1 MNYDPNNQQNNQQ
14 NNSQNYQQGYQ
25 QNYQQNYQPNYQDN
39 QQGYQQNYQQSG
51 YQQDYQQNYQADYY
65 QQAYQQ
71 NYQQSGYQQPAIQL
85 STNRSFIKFVLLSI
99 VTCGI
104 YGIICLYEISKDI
117 NTIASRY
124 DNKKT
129 MNYVVAW
136 LLSMVTFGIS
146 VIVWSHKIS
155 SRIGCELQ
163 RRNYDY
169 KFSAS
174 TYWIYNFVLSIV
186 PSFVVGLITGI
197 ASSSDASSGLLAL
210 TYILSL
216 LSAVGPYIYIY
227 KLFKAMNLLSESY
240 NVYG

>member
-14 NNSQNYQQGYQ
+14 GYQ
-25 QNYQQNYQPNYQDN
+25 QNYQQDYQQD
-39 QQGYQQNYQQSG
+39 YQQNYQQD

-71 NYQQSGYQQPAIQL
+71 SGYQQPAIQL
-85 STNRSFIKFVLLSI
+85 STNRSFLKFLFLNI

-129 MNYVVAW
+129 MNSVVAW
-136 LLSMVTFGIS
+136 LLSTVTFGIS
-146 VIVWSHKIS
+146 LIVWYHKIS

-174 TYWIYNFVLSIV
+174 TYWIFNFVFII
-186 PSFVVGLITGI
+186 PSFIFAFIVGII
-197 ASSSDASSGLLAL
+197 SSSEPSTTLSAI

-216 LSAVGPYIYIY
+216 ISSLGPYIYMY

>member
-1 MNYDPNNQQNNQQ
+1 MNYDPNNQRNNH
-14 NNSQNYQQGYQ
+14 QG
-25 QNYQQNYQPNYQDN
+25 YQPNYQDN
-39 QQGYQQNYQQSG
+39 QQN
-51 YQQDYQQNYQADYY
+51 YY
-65 QQAYQQ
+65 QQT
-71 NYQQSGYQQPAIQL
+71 YQQSGYQQPIMQL
-85 STNRSFIKFVLLSI
+85 STNRSFLKYVLLSI

-104 YGIICLYEISKDI
+104 YGIICFYDISKDI

-129 MNYVVAW
+129 MNYVLAW
-136 LLSMVTFGIS
+136 ILSSVTFGIS
-146 VIVWSHKIS
+146 LIVWYHKIS

-174 TYWIYNFVLSIV
+174 TYWIFNFVFII
-186 PSFVVGLITGI
+186 PSFIFAFIVGVI
-197 ASSSDASSGLLAL
+197 SSSEPSTTLSAI

-216 LSAVGPYIYIY
+216 ISSLGPYIYMY

>member
-14 NNSQNYQQGYQ
+14 D
-25 QNYQQNYQPNYQDN
+25 YQPNYQDN
-39 QQGYQQNYQQSG
+39 QQN
-51 YQQDYQQNYQADYY
+51 YY
-65 QQAYQQ
+65 QQTYQQ
-71 NYQQSGYQQPAIQL
+71 HYQQSGYQQPIIQL
-85 STNRSFIKFVLLSI
+85 STNRSFLKYVLLSI

-104 YGIICLYEISKDI
+104 YGIICLYDISKDI

-124 DNKKT
+124 DNKNT
-129 MNYVVAW
+129 MNYVLVW
-136 LLSMVTFGIS
+136 LLSSVTFGIPL
-146 VIVWSHKIS
+146 IVWYHKLS
-155 SRIGCELQ
+155 SRIGCELK

-174 TYWIYNFVLSIV
+174 TYWIYNFVFII
-186 PSFVVGLITGI
+186 PSFIFAFIVGII
-197 ASSSDASSGLLAL
+197 SSSEPSNALLAI

-216 LSAVGPYIYIY
+216 LSSLGPYIYMY

>member
-14 NNSQNYQQGYQ
+14 NYQPNYQNNQ
-25 QNYQQNYQPNYQDN
+25 QNYQSNYQNNQQNYQSNYQDN
-39 QQGYQQNYQQSG
+39 QQN
-51 YQQDYQQNYQADYY
+51 YY
-65 QQAYQQ
+65 QQT
-71 NYQQSGYQQPAIQL
+71 YQQSGYQQPVMQL
-85 STNRSFIKFVLLSI
+85 STNRNFLKFAVLNL

-129 MNYVVAW
+129 MNYVLVW
-136 LLSMVTFGIS
+136 LLSLVTLGIPLM
-146 VIVWSHKIS
+146 VWSHRIS

-169 KFSAS
+169 KFGAS
-174 TYWIYNFVLSIV
+174 TYWIYNVVLSII
-186 PSFVVGLITGI
+186 PSFIIGAITGFM
-197 ASSSDASSGLLAL
+197 AGSGSDTSSMETITS
-210 TYILSL
+210 ILSL
-216 LSAVGPYIYIY
+216 LSAVGPYIYTY
-227 KLFKAMNLLSESY
+227 KLFKSMDLLSESY

>member
-14 NNSQNYQQGYQ
+14 GYQ
-25 QNYQQNYQPNYQDN
+25 QNYQQDYQQD
-39 QQGYQQNYQQSG
+39 YQQN

-71 NYQQSGYQQPAIQL
+71 SGYQQPAIQL
-85 STNRSFIKFVLLSI
+85 STNRSFLKFLFLNI

-136 LLSMVTFGIS
+136 LLSTVTFGIS
-146 VIVWSHKIS
+146 IIVWYHKIS

-174 TYWIYNFVLSIV
+174 TYWSYSFILFIIPSFTFV
-186 PSFVVGLITGI
+186 FVVGIVTALY
-197 ASSSDASSGLLAL
+197 SNPFSNLFSHPSSGFLFF
-210 TYILSL
+210 TYTISILSAL
-216 LSAVGPYIYIY
+216 GPYTYFY